1 MRRLFPFSITGTA
14 SCPDN
19 RTIGLIPGPRPCIR
33 VKALLAGVLLA
44 GLIVLGSGTGF
55 ASAVSF
61 DLSYTDPASDV
72 VEFWTSNMTPVL
84 TDGNLTMSPFPDSV
98 NMLHLTSSN
107 ASADVVLTMQVKGTI
122 ANLDNTSYQIRLYTR
137 QDNATHFAVTHVN
150 RTTTLASNAT
160 GFVPIDLSG
169 STTIVQDTLS
179 VRVAKSR
186 LGTITAWEIDATA
199 SETEAVYTYVDY
211 GWRIPGNP
219 GSAPRLPGAQFIL
232 PNAAWIALVPVVIAI
247 AIVVVIVLKDRAD
260 RSSTKSSKAK
270 AEPVSFQR
278 RGKP

>member
-1 MRRLFPFSITGTA
+1 M
-14 SCPDN
+14 
-19 RTIGLIPGPRPCIR
+19 
-33 VKALLAGVLLA
+33 KAVLAGVLLS
-44 GLIVLGSGTGF
+44 GVLVLAFGTSLV
-55 ASAVSF
+55 SAVSF
-61 DLSYTDPASDV
+61 DVSYTDPASDV

-84 TDGNLTMSPFPDSV
+84 TDGNLTLSPFPDSV
-98 NMLHLTSSN
+98 NMLHLTSAN

-150 RTTTLASNAT
+150 RTTLLASNAT

-179 VRVAKSR
+179 VRVAKSG
-186 LGTITAWEIDATA
+186 LGIITAWEIDATA
-199 SETEAVYTYVDY
+199 TETGAVYTYMDY

-219 GSAPRLPGAQFIL
+219 GSAPQLPGAQFIL
-232 PNAAWIALVPVVIAI
+232 PNTAWIALVPVVIAI
-247 AIVVVIVLKDRAD
+247 VVVIVIVLKDRAE
-260 RSSTKSSKAK
+260 RSSKKSSKAK
-270 AEPVSFQR
+270 EQVASFHR

>member
-1 MRRLFPFSITGTA
+1 
-14 SCPDN
+14 
-19 RTIGLIPGPRPCIR
+19 
-33 VKALLAGVLLA
+33 VKTLLAGILLSGLLVLA
-44 GLIVLGSGTGF
+44 SGTAF

-61 DLSYTDPASDV
+61 DLSYADPASDV

-98 NMLHLTSSN
+98 NMLHLTSAN
-107 ASADVVLTMQVKGTI
+107 ASADVVLTIQVKGTI
-122 ANLDNTSYQIRLYTR
+122 ANLDNSSYQMRLYSR

-150 RTTTLASNAT
+150 RTTLLSSNAT

-179 VRVAKSR
+179 VRVAKSL
-186 LGTITAWEIDATA
+186 LGIITAWEIDATA
-199 SETEAVYTYVDY
+199 TETGAVYTYVDY

-219 GSAPRLPGAQFIL
+219 GSAPKLPGAQFIL

-247 AIVVVIVLKDRAD
+247 AIVVVIVLKDRAE
-260 RSSTKSSKAK
+260 RSSKKSSKAK
-270 AEPVSFQR
+270 AEPVSFHR

>member
-1 MRRLFPFSITGTA
+1 
-14 SCPDN
+14 
-19 RTIGLIPGPRPCIR
+19 
-33 VKALLAGVLLA
+33 V
-44 GLIVLGSGTGF
+44 

-61 DLSYTDPASDV
+61 DRSYTDPASDV
-72 VEFWTSNMTPVL
+72 VELWASNMTPVL
-84 TDGNLTMSPFPDSV
+84 TDGNVTMSPFPDSV
-98 NMLHLTSSN
+98 NFLRL
-107 ASADVVLTMQVKGTI
+107 ASADAGTDITLTIQVKGMI
-122 ANLDNTSYQIRLYTR
+122 ADLDNTSYQIRLYTR

-160 GFVPIDLSG
+160 GFVPVDLSA

-186 LGTITAWEIDATA
+186 LGIITAWEIDATA
-199 SETEAVYTYVDY
+199 TETGAVYAYVDY

-219 GSAPRLPGAQFIL
+219 GSTPRLPGAQFIL

-270 AEPVSFQR
+270 AEPPVSLQR

>member
-1 MRRLFPFSITGTA
+1 M
-14 SCPDN
+14 
-19 RTIGLIPGPRPCIR
+19 
-33 VKALLAGVLLA
+33 KALLAGVLLSS
-44 GLIVLGSGTGF
+44 LIVLACGTGLV
-55 ASAVSF
+55 SAVSF

-84 TDGNLTMSPFPDSV
+84 TDGNLTLSPFPDSV

-107 ASADVVLTMQVKGTI
+107 ASADVLLTMQVKGTI

-160 GFVPIDLSG
+160 GFVPVDLSA

-186 LGTITAWEIDATA
+186 LGIITAWEIDATA
-199 SETEAVYTYVDY
+199 TETGAVYAYVDY

-219 GSAPRLPGAQFIL
+219 GSTPRLPGAQFIL

-270 AEPVSFQR
+270 AEPPVSLQR
-278 RGKP
+278 RGKS

>member
-1 MRRLFPFSITGTA
+1 MKT
-14 SCPDN
+14 
-19 RTIGLIPGPRPCIR
+19 
-33 VKALLAGVLLA
+33 LLAGILLSGLLVLA
-44 GLIVLGSGTGF
+44 SGTAF

-61 DLSYTDPASDV
+61 DLSYADPASDV

-98 NMLHLTSSN
+98 NMLHLTSAN
-107 ASADVVLTMQVKGTI
+107 ASADVVLTIQVKGTI
-122 ANLDNTSYQIRLYTR
+122 ANLDNSSYQMRLYSR

-150 RTTTLASNAT
+150 RTTLLSSNAT

-179 VRVAKSR
+179 VRVAKSL
-186 LGTITAWEIDATA
+186 LGIITAWEIDATA
-199 SETEAVYTYVDY
+199 TETGAVYTYVDY

-219 GSAPRLPGAQFIL
+219 GSAPKLPGAQFIL

-247 AIVVVIVLKDRAD
+247 AIVVVIVLKDRAE
-260 RSSTKSSKAK
+260 RSSKKSSKAK
-270 AEPVSFQR
+270 AEPVSFHR